1 MTPIVFPGL
10 GLEVT
15 IEPVAFSLFGKD
27 IYWYGII
34 IACGFLAALAFSCRQ
49 APKLGASADDLLDLM
64 FAAVPSGIIGARVY
78 YVLFYLDLYR
88 DTDGSFN
95 LGRAVAI
102 WDGGLAIYGGI
113 LAAVLAA
120 VIFCRV
126 RKRAFWPIADCAS
139 YGLLIGQLVGRWGN
153 FVNQEAYGGP
163 CTALWRMG
171 LTKGGTYI
179 EVHPT
184 FLYESL
190 WNLAGLAVLYFL
202 VRPRRKF
209 DGQLFLSYI
218 LWYGLGRTW
227 IEGMRSDS
235 LYLFGTGIR
244 VSQALAI
251 LSALAAAAVIAVQ
264 LYRQKKQ
271 PRPLWVDRLRTA
283 AATPDVEPSETS
295 GGTAEPDA
303 PAADRPEQPERDS
316 DSENE
321 KKE

>member
-10 GLEVT
+10 GLEFN
-15 IEPVAFSLFGKD
+15 IDPVAFHIFGKG

-34 IACGFLAALAFSCRQ
+34 IACGFLIALAFCCRQ
-49 APKLGASADDLLDLM
+49 APKLGPTTDNLLDLM
-64 FAAVPSGIIGARVY
+64 FVAVPSGIIGARIY

-88 DTDGSFN
+88 DADGAFN

-113 LAAVLAA
+113 IASVLAG

-126 RKRAFWPIADCAS
+126 RKLPFWPMADCAA

-163 CTALWRMG
+163 CAALWRMG
-171 LTKGGTYI
+171 ITKGGVYT

-190 WNLAGLAVLYFL
+190 WNLAGLAILYFL

-218 LWYGLGRTW
+218 LWYGLGRAW

-251 LSALAAAAVIAVQ
+251 LSALAAAVVIGCR
-264 LYRQKKQ
+264 LYRQKKH
-271 PRPLWVDRLRTA
+271 PKPLYVEQLA
-283 AATPDVEPSETS
+283 AAAASQTEET
-295 GGTAEPDA
+295 
-303 PAADRPEQPERDS
+303 EQKD
-316 DSENE
+316 
-321 KKE
+321 KE